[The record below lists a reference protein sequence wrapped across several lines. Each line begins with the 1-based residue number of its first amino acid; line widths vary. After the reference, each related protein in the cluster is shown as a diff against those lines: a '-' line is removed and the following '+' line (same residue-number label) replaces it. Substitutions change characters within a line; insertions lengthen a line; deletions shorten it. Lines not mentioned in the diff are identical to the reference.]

1 MRAKRIFIMMRNGL
15 GLSIG
20 TLLLLCTQAA
30 VAGQGDVAS
39 GAFQVRVNVLAQCDL
54 SPTALESVKNV
65 CRNEVLHQVVATPME
80 SSSAHRAATR
90 DQKAQVYRVTVVY

>member
-1 MRAKRIFIMMRNGL
+1 MMKNGL

-20 TLLLLCTQAA
+20 ALLFLCTQAA
-30 VAGQGDVAS
+30 VAGQDGVTS
-39 GAFQVRVNVLAQCDL
+39 GAFQVRVNILAQCDL

-65 CRNEVLHQVVATPME
+65 CRNEVLHQVVATPIE
-80 SSSAHRAATR
+80 SSSAHAAATR